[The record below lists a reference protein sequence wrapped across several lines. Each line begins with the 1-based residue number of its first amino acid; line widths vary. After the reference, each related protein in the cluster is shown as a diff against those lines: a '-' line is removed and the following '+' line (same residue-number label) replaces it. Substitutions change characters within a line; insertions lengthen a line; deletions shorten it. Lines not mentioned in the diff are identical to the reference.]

1 MTKSIY
7 DEFVEDRENHRL
19 VEQEYLI
26 LTATEKICEWM
37 EENDV
42 SRTQLADRIGKT
54 PAYVSQLLSG
64 SRNMTLRTLADLA
77 FALDRRV
84 ELQDVRLRNETLET
98 EFEEVAMLLS
108 PGSFRMRRPAGN
120 WAKCFSELEIADTVS
135 ELHLAA

>member
-7 DEFVEDRENHRL
+7 DEFVEDRENLRL

-84 ELQDVRLRNETLET
+84 ELQDARLQTELQETKFEGVYTLDPSPPSRLHGQVEGWVMDPIEVRGTSPTLY
-98 EFEEVAMLLS
+98 
-108 PGSFRMRRPAGN
+108 R
-120 WAKCFSELEIADTVS
+120 
-135 ELHLAA
+135 AA